1 VIYRGDKEPSGHHD
15 VEQVE
20 HRNPFRL
27 SARMP
32 RNSNKPWIPED
43 DKRLLELK
51 AAGKSNGAIGVTLAR
66 STGSIIGRL
75 SVLNTRTAR
84 LKRALRRMIN
94 ALLKGGAPFGCRYR
108 GLSDGKKTRSYSD
121 GDAADSQPE
130 RGCNAHGAGTVGA
143 EQSGRKVDTTDY
155 AMPS

>member
-1 VIYRGDKEPSGHHD
+1 MSEKLNNTQHNWRHLVPLIYSGDKEPSGHHD

-84 LKRALRRMIN
+84 LKRAATSN
-94 ALLKGGAPFGCRYR
+94 A
-108 GLSDGKKTRSYSD
+108 
-121 GDAADSQPE
+121 
-130 RGCNAHGAGTVGA
+130 
-143 EQSGRKVDTTDY
+143 QSV
-155 AMPS
+155 P